1 MERGVHIGMV
11 AAVSETPTLFLTGM
25 WTNRSGGW
33 NAFAE
38 ALVGERPL
46 FDLLLFWEGA
56 LLRRMEAGPAGAV
69 VELLVNRL
77 ILQFIMC
84 LK

>member
-1 MERGVHIGMV
+1 MESGVHIGMV
-11 AAVSETPTLFLTGM
+11 AVSETPTLFRIEM

-38 ALVGERPL
+38 VLVDERPL
-46 FDLLLFWEGA
+46 IDLLPVWEGA
-56 LLRRMEAGPAGAV
+56 LLRRMEAGPAGVV

-77 ILQFIMC
+77 IVQFIMC